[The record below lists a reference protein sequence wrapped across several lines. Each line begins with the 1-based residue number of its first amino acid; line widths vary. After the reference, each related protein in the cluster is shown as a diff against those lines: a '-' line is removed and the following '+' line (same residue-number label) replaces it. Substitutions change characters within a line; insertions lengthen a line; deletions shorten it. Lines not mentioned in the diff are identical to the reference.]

1 MKETTTMRLRL
12 LVPIACVLL
21 ATIAYAQKVTFDSN
35 PSAPFDSY
43 KTYAWTQGTSTADSL
58 MEQRIH
64 EGVAAQLAL
73 KGLTP
78 TNATPDL
85 FVATHA
91 VTQDHPQLL
100 VNGFGWGLG
109 GVASVEN
116 YTVGTLVVDLYDAK
130 TRQMVWRGVAT
141 DSVSSKPQKNAERIN
156 KAIEKM
162 FAKYPGV

>member
-1 MKETTTMRLRL
+1 MRLRL

-35 PSAPFDSY
+35 PSAPFASY

>member
-1 MKETTTMRLRL
+1 MRLRL

-35 PSAPFDSY
+35 PSAPFASY

-130 TRQMVWRGVAT
+130 TRQMVWCGVAT

>member
-1 MKETTTMRLRL
+1 MRLRV
-12 LVPIACVLL
+12 LVPIAFVLL

-35 PSAPFDSY
+35 PSAPFASY
-43 KTYAWTQGTSTADSL
+43 KTYAWTQGTPASETL

-64 EGVAAQLAL
+64 AGVAAQLAA
-73 KGLTP
+73 KGLMP
-78 TNATPDL
+78 TDAAPDL

-91 VTQDHPQLL
+91 VTQDHPQLV

-109 GVASVEN
+109 GTASVEN

-141 DSVSSKPQKNAERIN
+141 DSVSDKPQKNTERIN
-156 KAIEKM
+156 KALEKM

>member
-1 MKETTTMRLRL
+1 MRLRL

-35 PSAPFDSY
+35 PSAPFASY
-43 KTYAWTQGTSTADSL
+43 KTYAWTQGTPTADSL

-64 EGVAAQLAL
+64 DGVAAQLAA

-91 VTQDHPQLL
+91 VTQDHPQLV

>member
-1 MKETTTMRLRL
+1 MKVRILIPM
-12 LVPIACVLL
+12 ACVLL

-35 PSAPFDSY
+35 PSAPFGSY
-43 KTYAWTQGTSTADSL
+43 KTYAWTQGTPASESL

-64 EGVAAQLAL
+64 SGVAAQLAA

-78 TNATPDL
+78 TDAMPDL

-91 VTQDHPQLL
+91 VTQDHPQLV

-109 GVASVEN
+109 GTASVEN

-130 TRQMVWRGVAT
+130 TRQTVWRGVAT
-141 DSVSSKPQKNAERIN
+141 DSVSDKPQKNAERVN
-156 KAIEKM
+156 KALEKM

>member
-1 MKETTTMRLRL
+1 MRLRL

-21 ATIAYAQKVTFDSN
+21 ATITYAQKVTFDSN
-35 PSAPFDSY
+35 PSAPFASY
-43 KTYAWTQGTSTADSL
+43 KTYAWTQGTPVPESL

-64 EGVAAQLAL
+64 EGVAAQLAA

>member
-1 MKETTTMRLRL
+1 MRLRL
-12 LVPIACVLL
+12 LIPIACVLL
-21 ATIAYAQKVTFDSN
+21 VTIAYAQKVTFDSN
-35 PSAPFDSY
+35 PSAPFASY

>member
-1 MKETTTMRLRL
+1 MKVRILIPM
-12 LVPIACVLL
+12 ACVLL

-35 PSAPFDSY
+35 PSAPFGSY
-43 KTYAWTQGTSTADSL
+43 KTYAWTQGTPASESL

-64 EGVAAQLAL
+64 AGVAAQLAA

-78 TNATPDL
+78 TDATPDL

-91 VTQDHPQLL
+91 VTQDHPQLV

-109 GVASVEN
+109 GTASVEN

-141 DSVSSKPQKNAERIN
+141 DSVSDKPQKNAERIN
-156 KAIEKM
+156 KALEKM

>member
-1 MKETTTMRLRL
+1 MRLRL

-21 ATIAYAQKVTFDSN
+21 ATITYAQKVTFDSN
-35 PSAPFDSY
+35 PSAPFASY
-43 KTYAWTQGTSTADSL
+43 KTYAWTQGTPVPESL

-64 EGVAAQLAL
+64 EGVAAQLAA

-91 VTQDHPQLL
+91 VTQEHPELI

-109 GVASVEN
+109 GAASVQQ

-130 TRQMVWRGVAT
+130 TRQMVWRAVAT
-141 DSVSSKPQKNAERIN
+141 DSVSSKPQKNAEHIN